1 MFRTYLLFAAVVI
14 VLSFSELSEVLLY
27 LLYDVDLEDPV
38 EFAAVKAETG
48 TATMQVVANRTS
60 NDGELL

>member
-14 VLSFSELSEVLLY
+14 VLSCSELSEVLLY

-38 EFAAVKAETG
+38 EFAAVEAETG

>member
-38 EFAAVKAETG
+38 EFAAVEAETG